1 MSACLRTALIESLSA
16 HLGLGKSRL
25 ETLSMLLIGLI
36 HSRTVNLTHIASQCH
51 GPARYASKYRRL
63 QRFFQH
69 VRLDQAVIAT
79 LVVRMLK
86 LTRPKCLA
94 LDRTRWKLGR
104 KDVNIL
110 MLAIVTRRFRVPL
123 LWSVL
128 AHPGNSDTAQRIG
141 LLQRYLALF
150 EPTSIDLLLADREF
164 IGADWF
170 AFLAKSRVPFAIR
183 VRPDLFM
190 ARADGSL
197 WSIETLLRTKRARH
211 TIHTLDLFLPDTHL
225 PLKLAAKR
233 LASGVWL
240 LVMTNTPEPRR
251 ALQVYRR
258 RWGIECL
265 FGDAKTRGLNLEDTR
280 LTDPAK
286 IETLTAV
293 LTLAITWIYRTAT
306 AAMGLKAIARKTHGR
321 RGKSWFRTG
330 LDALRGDLLNA
341 PQSAATLWANRCPKR
356 LPAL

>member
-25 ETLSMLLIGLI
+25 ETLSMLPIGLI
-36 HSRTVNLTHIASQCH
+36 HGRTVNLSHIASQCH

-69 VRLDQAVIAT
+69 VHLDQAVIAA
-79 LVVRMLK
+79 LVVRLLK
-86 LTRPKCLA
+86 LTRPTCLA
-94 LDRTRWKLGR
+94 LDRTCWKLGR
-104 KDVNIL
+104 RDVNIL

-128 AHPGNSDTAQRIG
+128 ARPGNSDTAQRIA
-141 LLQRYLALF
+141 LLQRYPALF
-150 EPTSIDLLLADREF
+150 EPRSIDLLLADREF
-164 IGADWF
+164 IGADWL
-170 AFLAKSRVPFAIR
+170 AFLANSRIPFAIR

-190 ARADGSL
+190 ALADDSL
-197 WSIETLLRTKRARH
+197 WSIATLLRTKRARH
-211 TIHTLDLFLPDTHL
+211 TIHTFDLFLPGTRL

-233 LASGVWL
+233 LASGEWL
-240 LVMTNTPEPRR
+240 LVMTNTSEPRR

-258 RWGIECL
+258 GWGIECL

-280 LTDPAK
+280 MTHPAK
-286 IETLTAV
+286 IDTLTAI
-293 LTLAITWIYRTAT
+293 LTLAIAWIYQTAT
-306 AAMGLKAIARKTHGR
+306 AAMGLKAIPRKTHGP

-330 LDALRGDLLNA
+330 LDALRGNLLNA
-341 PQSAATLWANRCPKR
+341 PLSTATLWAKRCPKR
-356 LPAL
+356 RPAP